1 MPGRAITPKANGVAL
16 DPHAMFGAAIV
27 RESIGMKSWGD
38 HERMPADVPRRAWY
52 VLLAL
57 VVLLTLV

>member
-1 MPGRAITPKANGVAL
+1 
-16 DPHAMFGAAIV
+16 MFGAAIV